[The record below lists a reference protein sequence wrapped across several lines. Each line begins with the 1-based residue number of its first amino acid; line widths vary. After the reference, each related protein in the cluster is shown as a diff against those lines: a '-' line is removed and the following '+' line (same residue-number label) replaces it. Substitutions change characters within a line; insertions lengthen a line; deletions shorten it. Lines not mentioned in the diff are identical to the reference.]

1 MGTNERP
8 ERVTEEQRE
17 KIRATW
23 QAWQESTWER
33 KNFLLSR
40 LAVTMGLDKE
50 QVEDV
55 WEQMV

>member
-17 KIRATW
+17 KIRQTW
-23 QAWQESTWER
+23 QIWQESTWER

-40 LAVTMGLDKE
+40 LAVTMGLDRQ